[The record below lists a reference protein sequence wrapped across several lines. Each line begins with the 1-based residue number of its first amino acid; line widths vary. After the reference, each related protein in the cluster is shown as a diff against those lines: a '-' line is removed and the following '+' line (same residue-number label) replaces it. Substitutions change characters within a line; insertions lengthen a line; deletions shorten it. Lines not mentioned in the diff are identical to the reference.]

1 MIKLTSEELK
11 YMGLFERITGAAA
24 KDCVVDD
31 ISQSL
36 VTFVV
41 DRSKI
46 SEVIGRRGAKIRLLG
61 KMLGKDVEVVAF
73 SEDRIEMVKNAL
85 SPAIV
90 QEVQILEKNGKT
102 IAMVFMDLENR
113 NKAVGRGGRRI
124 RNAKKIVRRHCGI
137 EDIVIMP
144 EKPREPE
151 EAATR

>member
-24 KDCVVDD
+24 KDCVIDD
-31 ISQSL
+31 VSQSL

-41 DRSKI
+41 DRDKI
-46 SEVIGRRGAKIRLLG
+46 SEAIGKRGSKIKLLG

-73 SEDRIEMVKNAL
+73 SEDQVEMVKNAL
-85 SPAIV
+85 APAKV
-90 QEVQILEKNGKT
+90 QEVQIVEKNGKT
-102 IAMVFMDLENR
+102 IAIVYIDLENR
-113 NKAVGRGGRRI
+113 NKAVGKGGRRI

-137 EDIVIMP
+137 EDIVISH
-144 EKPREPE
+144 EKLQGLE

>member
-24 KDCVVDD
+24 KDCVIDD
-31 ISQSL
+31 VSQSI

-41 DRSKI
+41 DKHKI
-46 SEVIGRRGAKIRLLG
+46 SEAIGKRGSKIKLLG

-73 SEDRIEMVKNAL
+73 SEDQVEMVKNAL
-85 SPAIV
+85 APAKV
-90 QEVQILEKNGKT
+90 QEVQIVEKNGKT
-102 IAMVFMDLENR
+102 IAIVYIDLENR
-113 NKAVGRGGRRI
+113 NKAVGKGGRRI

-137 EDIVIMP
+137 EDIVISH
-144 EKPREPE
+144 EKLQGLE